1 MVAGL
6 RKRTEVPLFVPLG
19 MSECRWAVPGACLNH
34 GFSMAFPSA
43 SGQLREQGGVRLPN
57 NRVMF

>member
-6 RKRTEVPLFVPLG
+6 RKENRGATVALLG
-19 MSECRWAVPGACLNH
+19 MSKRRWAVPEACVNH

-57 NRVMF
+57 NRVI